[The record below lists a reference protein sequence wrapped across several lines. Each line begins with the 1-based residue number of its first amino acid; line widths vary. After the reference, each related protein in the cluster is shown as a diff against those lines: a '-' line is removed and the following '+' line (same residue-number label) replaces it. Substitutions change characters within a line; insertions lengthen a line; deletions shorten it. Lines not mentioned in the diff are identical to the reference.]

1 MPTETEAALGRL
13 IERYIALC
21 HRQLGSLPTQ
31 AYDPAWISPCQVG
44 EPNAQ
49 GMIYWQPVER
59 AKAADFSGMDR
70 ALETEIHPDIKSFFG
85 SFWCDVFDAQTEEGG
100 ITLIQVW
107 NPDDF
112 DRLCENILGHAFA
125 KQRINAPLT
134 IFFACTDEDD
144 LILSV
149 ENDTGKVV
157 LENPGHLPIREVAA
171 SLAEFLNRVEPV
183 VKPES
188 CDETRGG

>member
-21 HRQLGSLPTQ
+21 HQQLDSLPIQ

-44 EPNAQ
+44 EPDAQ
-49 GMIYWQPVER
+49 GMIYWQPVARTTE
-59 AKAADFSGMDR
+59 ADFSGLER
-70 ALETEIHPDIKSFFG
+70 ALETEIHPDIKSFYG
-85 SFWCDVFDAQTEEGG
+85 SFWCEALDAKAEEGG
-100 ITLIQVW
+100 FTLIQVW

-112 DRLCENILGHAFA
+112 DRLAENILGHAFV

-144 LILSV
+144 FILSV

-157 LENPGHLPIREVAA
+157 LENPGDLPIREVAS
-171 SLAEFLNRVEPV
+171 SLPEFLNRVEPV
-183 VKPES
+183 VKRENH
-188 CDETRGG
+188 DELDGG

>member
-1 MPTETEAALGRL
+1 MPTQTEAALGRL
-13 IERYIALC
+13 IERYIALY
-21 HRQLGSLPTQ
+21 HQQFGSLPMQ
-31 AYDPAWISPCQVG
+31 KHDPEWISPCQVG

-49 GMIYWQPVER
+49 GMIYWQPVAR
-59 AKAADFSGMDR
+59 TNSADFSGVER
-70 ALETEIHPDIKSFFG
+70 ALETEINPNIKSFYG
-85 SFWCDVFDAQTEEGG
+85 SFWCEVLDAEAEEGAF
-100 ITLIQVW
+100 TLIQVW

-157 LENPGHLPIREVAA
+157 LEHPGQLPIREVAS
-171 SLAEFLNRVEPV
+171 SLAEFLNRVESV
-183 VKPES
+183 VKGENH
-188 CDETRGG
+188 DEMRGG

>member
-21 HRQLGSLPTQ
+21 HQQFGSLPMQ
-31 AYDPAWISPCQVG
+31 KHDPAWISPCQVG
-44 EPNAQ
+44 EPNAR

-59 AKAADFSGMDR
+59 TEAADFSGMER
-70 ALETEIHPDIKSFFG
+70 ALETEIHPDIKSFYG
-85 SFWCDVFDAQTEEGG
+85 NFWCGVFDARAEEGG

-134 IFFACTDEDD
+134 TFFACTDEDD

-157 LENPGHLPIREVAA
+157 LENPGRLPIREVAS
-171 SLAEFLNRVEPV
+171 SLAEFLKLVEPV

-188 CDETRGG
+188 HDETRGG

>member
-21 HRQLGSLPTQ
+21 HQQLDSLPIQ

-44 EPNAQ
+44 EPDAQ
-49 GMIYWQPVER
+49 GMIYWQPVARTTE
-59 AKAADFSGMDR
+59 ADFSGLER
-70 ALETEIHPDIKSFFG
+70 ALETEIHPDIKSFYG
-85 SFWCDVFDAQTEEGG
+85 SFWCEALDAKAEEGG
-100 ITLIQVW
+100 FTLIQVW

-112 DRLCENILGHAFA
+112 DRLGENILGHAFV

-144 LILSV
+144 FILSV

-157 LENPGHLPIREVAA
+157 LENPGDLPIREVAS
-171 SLAEFLNRVEPV
+171 SLPEFLNRVEPV
-183 VKPES
+183 VKRENH
-188 CDETRGG
+188 DEMDGG

>member
-21 HRQLGSLPTQ
+21 HQQLDSLPIQ

-44 EPNAQ
+44 EPDAQ
-49 GMIYWQPVER
+49 GMIYWQPVARTTE
-59 AKAADFSGMDR
+59 ADFSGLER
-70 ALETEIHPDIKSFFG
+70 ALETEIHPDIKSFYG
-85 SFWCDVFDAQTEEGG
+85 SFWCEVLDAEAEEGG
-100 ITLIQVW
+100 FTLIQVW

-112 DRLCENILGHAFA
+112 DRLAENILGHAFV

-144 LILSV
+144 FILSV

-157 LENPGHLPIREVAA
+157 LENPGDLPIREVAS
-171 SLAEFLNRVEPV
+171 SLPEFLNRVEPV
-183 VKPES
+183 VKRENH
-188 CDETRGG
+188 DELDGG

>member
-21 HRQLGSLPTQ
+21 RQQLGSLPMQ
-31 AYDPAWISPCQVG
+31 KHNPEWISPCQVG

-59 AKAADFSGMDR
+59 TISADFSGVER
-70 ALETEIHPDIKSFFG
+70 ALETEIHPDIKSFYG
-85 SFWCDVFDAQTEEGG
+85 SFWCEVLDAEAEEGG
-100 ITLIQVW
+100 FTLIQVW

-157 LENPGHLPIREVAA
+157 LEHPGQLPIREVAA
-171 SLAEFLNRVEPV
+171 SLPEFLNRVEAV
-183 VKPES
+183 VKRENH
-188 CDETRGG
+188 DEMRSG